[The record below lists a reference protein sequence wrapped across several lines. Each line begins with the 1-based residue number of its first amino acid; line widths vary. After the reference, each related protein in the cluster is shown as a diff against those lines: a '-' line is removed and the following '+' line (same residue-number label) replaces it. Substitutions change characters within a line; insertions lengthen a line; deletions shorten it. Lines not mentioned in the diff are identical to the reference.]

1 MKASIS
7 IRIDAELL
15 KRFKK
20 TATRDGITLTGFIR
34 AKMEEFTKQKAAK

>member
-7 IRIDAELL
+7 IRIDADLL

-20 TATRDGITLTGFIR
+20 AAVRDGITITGFIR
-34 AKMEEFTKQKAAK
+34 AKLEEFTKQKEK